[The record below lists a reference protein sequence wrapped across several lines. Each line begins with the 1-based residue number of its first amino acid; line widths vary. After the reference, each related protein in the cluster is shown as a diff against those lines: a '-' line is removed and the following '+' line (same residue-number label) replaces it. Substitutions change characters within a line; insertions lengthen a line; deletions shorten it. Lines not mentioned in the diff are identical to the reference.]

1 MLAIGAAVGGT
12 VTAAH
17 QLVDGGDPRLW
28 MLFHAAMP
36 AIVLALGAWSAG
48 GRRPGRAGVL
58 RGAVV
63 VAAVVLAFGWIN
75 RQPVPFAVTLL
86 LNFLVPLTVSTLG
99 AVLASAAVPAGPL
112 VTSSPE
118 S

>member
-1 MLAIGAAVGGT
+1 MLAIAAAVGGT

-17 QLVDGGDPRLW
+17 QLVNGGDLRLW

-36 AIVLALGAWSAG
+36 VIVLVLGAWNAG
-48 GRRPGRAGVL
+48 GRRLGPGGVL

-63 VAAVVLAFGWIN
+63 VAVVVLAFGWIN
-75 RQPVPFAVTLL
+75 RQPVAFAVTLL
-86 LNFLVPLTVSTLG
+86 LNFLVLLTVSTLG
-99 AVLASAAVPAGPL
+99 AVLASAAVPPGPL